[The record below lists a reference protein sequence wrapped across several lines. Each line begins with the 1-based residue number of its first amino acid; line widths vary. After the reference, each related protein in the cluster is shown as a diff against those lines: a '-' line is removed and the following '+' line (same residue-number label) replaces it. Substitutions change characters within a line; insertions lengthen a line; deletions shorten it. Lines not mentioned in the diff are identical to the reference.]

1 MAYDVQILAGRVPI
15 IPRWYQR
22 VLCWLARPIIAFR
35 CTNRTMRATAEL
47 PSLIQKAASLGSQ
60 ETVHQKLGQPH
71 YVLDGKGTGCT
82 NKDGSF
88 QRPDLIDVYTIS
100 HCTIDVCCID
110 GKVRQVMGT
119 VSLDG
124 WDVCSQEYLKRS

>member
-1 MAYDVQILAGRVPI
+1 M
-15 IPRWYQR
+15 
-22 VLCWLARPIIAFR
+22 
-35 CTNRTMRATAEL
+35 NRTKRATAEL
-47 PSLIQKAASLGSQ
+47 PSLIEKAVALDSR
-60 ETVHQKLGQPH
+60 ETVHQQLGQPH
-71 YVLDGKGTGCT
+71 YVLDGKGAGWT

-100 HCTIDVCCID
+100 HCTIDVCYVD

-124 WDVCSQEYLKRS
+124 WDVCSKEYLKRS